1 MNKMQKSQSNPK
13 RDEKL
18 LKVILNEEI
27 EICSLGITSS
37 LKLDKEAIEMLKNF
51 TTNEI
56 NERLDLFDNDLL
68 SAK

>member
-1 MNKMQKSQSNPK
+1 MQKSQSNLN

-18 LKVILNEEI
+18 LKVVLNEDI

-37 LKLDKEAIEMLKNF
+37 LKLDKAAIEMLKTY

-56 NERLDLFDNDLL
+56 NERLNLFENDLL